1 MDNSLENFSQIC
13 LIRSC
18 ISWEIGDGSH
28 DPLLRQAGYIVQE
41 AATTKRKAVTET
53 ERAVTALSLIRL
65 IDSPS
70 DL

>member
-1 MDNSLENFSQIC
+1 MDNC
-13 LIRSC
+13 L
-18 ISWEIGDGSH
+18 EIGDGSH
-28 DPLLRQAGYIVQE
+28 DPLLRQAGYIAQE

-53 ERAVTALSLIRL
+53 ERAVTALSSIRL

>member
-1 MDNSLENFSQIC
+1 MDNSLV
-13 LIRSC
+13 
-18 ISWEIGDGSH
+18 EIGDGSH

-53 ERAVTALSLIRL
+53 ERAVTALSSIRL

>member
-1 MDNSLENFSQIC
+1 MDNSLENF
-13 LIRSC
+13 
-18 ISWEIGDGSH
+18 SWEIGDGSH
-28 DPLLRQAGYIVQE
+28 DPLLRQAGYIAQE

-53 ERAVTALSLIRL
+53 ERAVTALSSIRL